1 MKISPGGKVPPV
13 YEGKF
18 GRMEINEA
26 RRLKEL
32 ERALKSAG
40 VLEWLQ
46 MAIAQH
52 GAPVTSP

>member
-1 MKISPGGKVPPV
+1 V